1 MLHGLAKPNRR
12 LLDQRSKQANE
23 VIDIDGVDMRNP
35 QAVAQYA
42 CDIYNYYK
50 EVEGVYHPQDYMGS
64 QNDINEKMRAILM
77 DWLIEVHIKFKVSHR
92 PEPQT
97 PQRVTAITGSER
109 ESKRA
114 SERAKERTNTI

>member
-1 MLHGLAKPNRR
+1 M
-12 LLDQRSKQANE
+12 
-23 VIDIDGVDMRNP
+23 IDIDGVDMRNP

-42 CDIYNYYK
+42 KDIYNYYK

-92 PEPQT
+92 PKPQT